1 MKRQKIVNPKLSEF
15 EKHVI
20 FDKGTEPPFS
30 GEYTD
35 FFGKGIYVCKN
46 CGIPLYRSS
55 DKFHSD
61 CGWPSFDDEIP
72 SAITRQIDRDGVRTE
87 ITCSYCGAHLGHIFH
102 NEGFTPKNVR
112 HCVNSVSL
120 QFIPENEKPKIDRI
134 YFAAGC
140 FWGVEHLFK
149 ELEGVVDTDVGYMG
163 GHRKNPTY
171 EQVCTGTTG
180 HAETVRIIFDPLKI
194 DLEKLIKYFFE
205 IHDFTQFGGQGP
217 DIGDQYRSVIF
228 YTNDEQRIIAEKIKA
243 ELSKKYTV
251 STSIEKAKEFYM
263 AEEYHQDYYQK
274 TGKMPYC
281 HFRRKVF

>member
-20 FDKGTEPPFS
+20 FDKGTEPPFT

-46 CGIPLYRSS
+46 CGIPLYKSS
-55 DKFHSD
+55 DKFHSG

-72 SAITRQIDRDGVRTE
+72 SAITRQMDKDGVRTE
-87 ITCSYCGAHLGHIFH
+87 ITCSYCGAHLGHIFY

-228 YTNDEQRIIAEKIKA
+228 YTNDEQRIVAENIKA

-251 STSIEKAKEFYM
+251 FTSIEKAKEFYI